1 MLTNYLKIALRNLL
15 RSKGFSV
22 INIVGL
28 SIGMASAILIIL
40 WIQHELS
47 YDQFHEKKDRIYEA
61 WNRSIFSNKLECWNT
76 TPRVLAKT
84 MTRDFPEVERTA
96 RVDWTQDMLFTV
108 GDKRLVAKGNV
119 VDSTFL
125 SMFSFPL
132 LRGNPQTVLNG
143 ANTLVVT
150 EKLAQKLFGNADPMG
165 RTVKLNNKD
174 LFTVTGVL
182 KDLPT
187 NTRFNFEY
195 LLSWAY
201 NRQNGNDDEYWGN
214 NSTQTYVEL
223 KPKATLASIEPK
235 LKLLRKRYDKDDPK
249 GEVFLYPM
257 SRWRLYSSFTHGVE
271 NGGLIDFV
279 KLFGLIAVFILL
291 IACINFMNLSTARS
305 EKRAKEVGIRKASGA
320 QRGSLIAQFLGES
333 ILIAFLAGIAALGIV
348 QASLPAFNTLTD
360 KLLSVPYNQ
369 LYAWFFFGGFVLL
382 SGLLAGSYPAFFLSS
397 FKPVNVLKGHFR
409 KVNALITPRKVLVV
423 LQFTF
428 AVMLIISTIIVR
440 EQIQYAR
447 DRSMGYAKDNL
458 IYHSLSGDI
467 GKNYELIKNEL
478 MTSQVAVS
486 ISKTSAPLTQGWS
499 NSWGFQWAGKAQN
512 DKTIIDRFGADD
524 NLIKTTGLQ
533 LAQGRDFDLKQYPSD
548 STAMILNESA
558 VKLMGFKQPIGQVV
572 QDNGRDWHV
581 VGVIKDFILQSPYF
595 PTKPMAI
602 EGSKGWLSIMHIKLN
617 PANSTE
623 QNLRKAE
630 AIFKKY
636 NPEYPFDYKFIDQE
650 YAQKFDNEQR
660 IATLSGLF
668 AGLTILISC
677 LGLIGLATFT
687 AQQRTKEIGIRKVL
701 GASIL
706 SVVALLSKDFVRL
719 VIISILIASPI
730 AWYAMD
736 KWLADYEY
744 KVQIQWWM
752 FVLAGLLAVGIAL
765 LTVSFQS
772 IKAALINPAKS
783 LKTE

>member
-1 MLTNYLKIALRNLL
+1 MLTNYVKIAFRNLL
-15 RSKGFSV
+15 RSKGFSA

-61 WNRSIFSNKLECWNT
+61 WNRSIFSNKLESWNT

-84 MTRDFPEVERTA
+84 LTHDFPEIERTA

-108 GDKRLVAKGNV
+108 GDKRVVAKGNV

-132 LRGNPQTVLNG
+132 LRGNPTTVLNG

-174 LFTVTGVL
+174 FFTITGVL

-223 KPKATLASIEPK
+223 KPKSKLASIEPK
-235 LKLLRKRYDKDDPK
+235 LKLLRKQYDKDDPK
-249 GEVFLYPM
+249 GEFFLYPM
-257 SRWRLYSSFTHGVE
+257 SRWRLYSSFTHGIE

-360 KLLSVPYNQ
+360 KLLSVPYSQ
-369 LYAWFFFGGFVLL
+369 GYAWVFFMGFVLVA
-382 SGLLAGSYPAFFLSS
+382 GLLAGSYPAFFLSS

-447 DRSMGYAKDNL
+447 DRNVGYAKDNL
-458 IYHSLSGDI
+458 IYHSLTGDI

-478 MTSQVAVS
+478 MDGQIAVS

-499 NSWGFQWAGKAQN
+499 NSWGFQWAGKAKD
-512 DKTIIDRFGADD
+512 DKTIIDRYVADD
-524 NLIKTTGLQ
+524 KLIKTTGLQ
-533 LAQGRDFDLKQYPSD
+533 LVQGRDFDLKQYPSD

-558 VKLMGFKQPIGQVV
+558 VKLMGFKKPIGQVV

-617 PANSTE
+617 PANTTE

-636 NPEYPFDYKFIDQE
+636 NPEYPFDYKFIDLE
-650 YAQKFDNEQR
+650 YARKFDNEQR

-668 AGLTILISC
+668 AGLTIIISC

-719 VIISILIASPI
+719 VVISILIASPI

>member
-1 MLTNYLKIALRNLL
+1 MLTNYVKIAFRNLL
-15 RSKGFSV
+15 RSKGFSA

-61 WNRSIFSNKLECWNT
+61 WNRSIFSNKLESWNT

-84 MTRDFPEVERTA
+84 LTHDFPEIERTA

-132 LRGNPQTVLNG
+132 LRGNPTTVLNG

-174 LFTVTGVL
+174 FFTITGVL

-235 LKLLRKRYDKDDPK
+235 LKLLRKQYDKDDPK
-249 GEVFLYPM
+249 GEFFLYPM

-360 KLLSVPYNQ
+360 KLLSVPYSQ
-369 LYAWFFFGGFVLL
+369 GYAWVFFMGFVLVA
-382 SGLLAGSYPAFFLSS
+382 GLLAGSYPAFFLSS

-447 DRSMGYAKDNL
+447 DRNIGYAKDNL
-458 IYHSLSGDI
+458 IYHSLTGDI

-478 MTSQVAVS
+478 MDGQIAVS

-499 NSWGFQWAGKAQN
+499 NSWGFQWAGKAKD
-512 DKTIIDRFGADD
+512 DKTIIDRYVADD
-524 NLIKTTGLQ
+524 KLIKTTGLQ
-533 LAQGRDFDLKQYPSD
+533 LVQGRDFDLKQYPSD

-558 VKLMGFKQPIGQVV
+558 VKLMGFKKPIGQVV

-617 PANSTE
+617 PANTTE

-636 NPEYPFDYKFIDQE
+636 NPEYPFDYKFIDLE
-650 YAQKFDNEQR
+650 YARKFDNEQR

-668 AGLTILISC
+668 AGLTIIISC

-719 VIISILIASPI
+719 VVISILIASPI